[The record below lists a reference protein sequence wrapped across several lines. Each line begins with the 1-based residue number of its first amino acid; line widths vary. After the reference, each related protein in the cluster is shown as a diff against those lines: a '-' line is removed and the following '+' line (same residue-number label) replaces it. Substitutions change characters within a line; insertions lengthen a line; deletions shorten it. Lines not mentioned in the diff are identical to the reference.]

1 MKSKKIIKRQEK
13 KIRKLQMAINEMTLE
28 TQKAKLDYIDA
39 HDQLIRLRSCIA
51 DKESEKD

>member
-1 MKSKKIIKRQEK
+1 MKSIKKIKRQEK

-28 TQKAKLDYIDA
+28 IQKAKLDYMAA
-39 HDQLIRLRSCIA
+39 HDQLIRLRSYIA